1 MAQKS
6 PFDSSSRAIERE
18 RKKNE
23 NGSVEMKNQAFFS
36 SNQADQ
42 GDGKRERAFE
52 LFLPV
57 LVKGRDIEE
66 NKFKEKT
73 QLLSISAEEA
83 ILRLRSRVAVGSRLD
98 LDLEIPKTL
107 ILENYLRLQI
117 SGTVILSQEEPNAS
131 SRKRLVSVRLDRKF
145 KLVPVS
151 PNIH

>member
-6 PFDSSSRAIERE
+6 PFDSSSRAIERQRE
-18 RKKNE
+18 CPE

-42 GDGKRERAFE
+42 ADSKRERTFE
-52 LFLPV
+52 LLLPV
-57 LVKGRDIEE
+57 LVKGRDVEE
-66 NKFKEKT
+66 KKFKEKT

-107 ILENYLRLQI
+107 ILENHLRLQV
-117 SGTVILSQEEPNAS
+117 SGTVVLSQEESNPS
-131 SRKRLVSVRLDRKF
+131 SKKRVVSVRLDRKF
-145 KLVPVS
+145 KLIPIS
-151 PNIH
+151 SNIH